1 MRSKG
6 RVPGKEDRATTETNI
21 EALQKPETRTII

>member
-6 RVPGKEDRATTETNI
+6 RVPGKEDRATIQNNI
-21 EALQKPETRTII
+21 EVPQKPKTRTII

>member
-6 RVPGKEDRATTETNI
+6 RVPGKEDRAITENNI
-21 EALQKPETRTII
+21 EAPQKHFRTII